1 MNTRHGQGSSGSPA
15 QLELSG
21 SGGREQKRAWP
32 GRERKVPQNPGYRV
46 GKFEPDGE
54 SGGEPLKRHPPPPW
68 GGFLGKKTP
77 RGIQKMKTWEQ
88 ALPSLATHVLLTLNI
103 MLVNLLLSESLHR
116 LMATAM
122 ATHRVNV

>member
-1 MNTRHGQGSSGSPA
+1 
-15 QLELSG
+15 
-21 SGGREQKRAWP
+21 
-32 GRERKVPQNPGYRV
+32 
-46 GKFEPDGE
+46 
-54 SGGEPLKRHPPPPW
+54 
-68 GGFLGKKTP
+68 
-77 RGIQKMKTWEQ
+77 MKTWEQ